1 VPLPPARLF
10 GLVFGEFWFVV
21 LTNYSNATT
30 DGNSLSFVAAVP
42 SQLSQLAAES
52 FRIALSILINR
63 PVCVCRLV
71 RRRCSEGRLRVVS
84 SEKVVPE
91 EGHLDD

>member
-1 VPLPPARLF
+1 VPLPPACLF
-10 GLVFGEFWFVV
+10 GLVFGEFGFVV
-21 LTNYSNATT
+21 LTNHSNATA
-30 DGNSLSFVAAVP
+30 DGNSLSFVAAEP

-63 PVCVCRLV
+63 RVCVCRLV
-71 RRRCSEGRLRVVS
+71 RRCCSEGRLRVVS

-91 EGHLDD
+91 DCHLDD